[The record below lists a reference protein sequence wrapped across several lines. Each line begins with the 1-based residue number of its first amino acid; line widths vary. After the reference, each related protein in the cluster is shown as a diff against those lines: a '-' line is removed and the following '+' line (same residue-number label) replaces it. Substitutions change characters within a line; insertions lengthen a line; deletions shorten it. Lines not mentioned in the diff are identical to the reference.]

1 MGCGGSK
8 RGCCGENRPE
18 ELGKCAA
25 VSPEVRWSWL
35 RGHTL
40 FTFSELRTVRKVFQ
54 EATSS
59 ELTQLG
65 KLPPTSST
73 PRGGGGGG
81 PGQATSKSSLWAPM
95 SSPHVKSGS
104 SSPAARMMDKAQFL
118 ALCDSDET
126 FRLSVVVGAF
136 GSRLFDVLDK
146 DGDGRLGFEAFALGL
161 SKLLKVRPALVC
173 CCCCLFVFFAF
184 LISSTQQRAWFF
196 VAGGMRGRQFVR
208 SGLLRTP
215 GRYTYVHPVHQRSVH
230 SSK

>member
-40 FTFSELRTVRKVFQ
+40 FTFSELRTALKVFQ

-65 KLPPTSST
+65 KLPPPTSST
-73 PRGGGGGG
+73 PGDGGGGGGG
-81 PGQATSKSSLWAPM
+81 PGQPIGRSSLWAPL
-95 SSPHVKSGS
+95 SSSHVRSGA
-104 SSPAARMMDKAQFL
+104 SSPAARTMDKAQFL

-136 GSRLFDVLDK
+136 GSRLFDVLDE

-161 SKLLKVRPALVC
+161 SKLLKVSPV
-173 CCCCLFVFFAF
+173 VFPTEHISYFAA
-184 LISSTQQRAWFF
+184 R
-196 VAGGMRGRQFVR
+196 
-208 SGLLRTP
+208 
-215 GRYTYVHPVHQRSVH
+215 
-230 SSK
+230 

>member
-40 FTFSELRTVRKVFQ
+40 FTFSELRTVLKVFH

-81 PGQATSKSSLWAPM
+81 GGSGQAIGKSSLWAPL
-95 SSPHVKSGS
+95 SSSHVRSGA

-118 ALCDSDET
+118 ALCDSDKT

-136 GSRLFDVLDK
+136 GSRLFDVLDE

-161 SKLLKVRPALVC
+161 SKLLKVRLA
-173 CCCCLFVFFAF
+173 VFRTEHVSYFAARQAIR
-184 LISSTQQRAWFF
+184 LGCRPPYS
-196 VAGGMRGRQFVR
+196 GRTLGICSPR
-208 SGLLRTP
+208 TASGA
-215 GRYTYVHPVHQRSVH
+215 YAM
-230 SSK
+230 